1 MSVSSRVRFHPL
13 LALLVIVSLVGAQYG
28 ARAAIL
34 TRAIEA
40 QKTLVE
46 REEQALQEAKD
57 QVYRT
62 AQNAMDVSRDA
73 MSNVADQLRYVV
85 GYPWRVAS
93 EALEKPKMYA
103 KYMLYRASNALTPN
117 GGDESSTPVPV
128 VLTSEYTSST
138 TEQQPQA
145 EGELIPQWIS
155 GLRSL
160 FNPEPSMPNKDLPKP
175 SPYIEVIEIKQSPSA
190 VLAPEPTVGEIV
202 KEPAKEVIQQ

>member
-1 MSVSSRVRFHPL
+1 MAARSQFHSL
-13 LALLVIVSLVGAQYG
+13 LLVALVLVSILGTQYG

-40 QKTLVE
+40 QKSLVE

-73 MSNVADQLRYVV
+73 VSNVAEQLRYVV

-93 EALEKPKMYA
+93 EALEKPKLYA
-103 KYMLYRASNALTPN
+103 KYMLYKASNALNAEPVTT
-117 GGDESSTPVPV
+117 SVPV
-128 VLTSEYTSST
+128 VLEKEYTSQAPET
-138 TEQQPQA
+138 VEMEMFPQ
-145 EGELIPQWIS
+145 LIS

-160 FNPEPSMPNKDLPKP
+160 FNPEPAEPNKDLPKP
-175 SPYIEVIEIKQSPSA
+175 SPYIEVIEIKQKPSEVPVPQPA
-190 VLAPEPTVGEIV
+190 MSEID
-202 KEPAKEVIQQ
+202 KEPPKEVLQI

>member
-1 MSVSSRVRFHPL
+1 MSAPSRVRFHPL
-13 LALLVIVSLVGAQYG
+13 LALLVVMSIVGAQYG

-73 MSNVADQLRYVV
+73 MSNVAEQLRYAV

-93 EALEKPKMYA
+93 EALEKPKLYA
-103 KYMLYRASNALTPN
+103 KYMLYRATNALN
-117 GGDESSTPVPV
+117 GEPETTPVPV
-128 VLTSEYTSST
+128 VLTNDFQPT
-138 TEQQPQA
+138 TASAPQA
-145 EGELIPQWIS
+145 EGDIVPQWIT
-155 GLRSL
+155 GLRSF
-160 FNPEPSMPNKDLPKP
+160 FNPEPAVPNKDLPKP
-175 SPYIEVIEIKQSPSA
+175 SPYIEVIEIKRNPA
-190 VLAPEPTVGEIV
+190 TELVA
-202 KEPAKEVIQQ
+202 EPAVSETAQEPQKEVIQQ